1 MFHRYVS
8 LLEGSF
14 VEKICRIDMDRGK
27 NTMVSKRR
35 FPLDASIHGFFY
47 DQNANVKKN
56 TENLVTRPKQGISHD
71 CAHRAWGFSSKI
83 PAFWPEEAAS
93 MVFSMAKHWVET

>member
-35 FPLDASIHGFFY
+35 FSLDASIHGFFH
-47 DQNANVKKN
+47 DQNANVKK
-56 TENLVTRPKQGISHD
+56 K
-71 CAHRAWGFSSKI
+71 HRKSGDSSKTGDF
-83 PAFWPEEAAS
+83 A
-93 MVFSMAKHWVET
+93 